1 MRDGENS
8 VALAFIN
15 LHLSCWNIEKSK
27 EPMSADVSNDAKEKD
42 DKNEDIQK
50 GDKCRLEEPVVAEL
64 TESHESGLY
73 IC

>member
-15 LHLSCWNIEKSK
+15 LHLSCWNIEKDK
-27 EPMSADVSNDAKEKD
+27 EPVSNDGEEKD
-42 DKNEDIQK
+42 EDIQE
-50 GDKCRLEEPVVAEL
+50 GDKCGLEEPVVAEL